1 MKFKI
6 YDLNEAYT
14 YLKDKLAN
22 RGRTRS
28 IEVIDKV
35 SKIVN
40 DVRKYGDTAV
50 IGFTK
55 EFDKV
60 ELTAQEIK
68 VSQKE
73 IEKAYNQ
80 VSREFVEAIKTAKA

>member
-6 YDLNEAYT
+6 YDLNEAYN

-40 DVRKYGDTAV
+40 DVRKYGDMAV

-60 ELTAQEIK
+60 ELTSIRLAENSLKLLKQLKLILK
-68 VSQKE
+68 NFTLYS
-73 IEKAYNQ
+73 
-80 VSREFVEAIKTAKA
+80 